1 MTCLRALVNGAA
13 SLVKRKGLRHYRGQ
27 VDYFAVYVEQLD
39 KVHFLPVNDVGLG
52 RTSLRLTPSKNRQ
65 EKNIRWAKDYEL

>member
-13 SLVKRKGLRHYRGQ
+13 SLVKHKGLRHYRGQ